1 MEKYYL
7 GFDAGTQSVKAAVYD
22 SNMQCVTEHSTPTV
36 LRYPHPGWVEMDAD
50 QYVEAAVES
59 IAACVKEMR
68 EKGLSP
74 ENIRAIFGDGVILGI
89 VGVDEDGNAIT
100 PYVNYLDS
108 RTQADAEKLAALG
121 LDIWAK
127 ETGNPMPNCMFP
139 ALFARWFLRNSEA
152 FQNRGKNFSI
162 TRLIFCP
169 ILLDVKQRMLSL
181 TGAHCLAG
189 DLGIKSRKRNGVTNS
204 WKYWG
209 CPKNI
214 FPKSLNHGTLLV
226 ISQKNTQKK
235 QVCQ

>member
-127 ETGNPMPNCMFP
+127 ETGNPLPNCMFP
-139 ALFARWFLRNSEA
+139 ALFARWFLRNSDA
-152 FQNRGKNFSI
+152 FQKRGKKFLHNA
-162 TRLIFCP
+162 P
-169 ILLDVKQRMLSL
+169 YILSHLAGLSL
-181 TGAHCLAG
+181 IH
-189 DLGIKSRKRNGVTNS
+189 I
-204 WKYWG
+204 
-209 CPKNI
+209 
-214 FPKSLNHGTLLV
+214 
-226 ISQKNTQKK
+226 
-235 QVCQ
+235 